1 MITMKDI
8 QQLKLFKVLV
18 IGDSCTDVYKYGS
31 VERLCP
37 EAPVPVFKYLYETK
51 TEGMAGNVYNNLKSL
66 GINVDI
72 ITNLQNIKKIR
83 YVDQKTN
90 YLLLREDIEEKI
102 TEKIQIDIN
111 CLAQYDLIV
120 ISDYEKGLI
129 TQEIYEIV
137 RNNFKG
143 PIFVDTKK
151 KDISIFKQS
160 YIKINETE
168 FNSLV
173 KDSPECEIVVT
184 LGSKGAMYKNTIY
197 PGKVVKVFDVSGAG
211 DSFMAGLVAGF
222 LLTKSLQDSIPF
234 ANICAANVV
243 KSPGT
248 AKICLKELKH
258 DLCI

>member
-1 MITMKDI
+1 MKDI

-18 IGDSCTDVYKYGS
+18 VGDSCIDVYRYGS

-66 GINVDI
+66 GINTDI
-72 ITNLQNIKKIR
+72 ATNLQNIKKIR

-90 YLLLREDIEEKI
+90 YLLLREDLEEKT

-111 CLAQYDLIV
+111 RLGQYDLIV
-120 ISDYEKGLI
+120 FSDYEKGSV
-129 TQEIYEIV
+129 TEEVYEIV

-151 KDISIFKQS
+151 KDISIFKRS
-160 YIKINETE
+160 YVKINETE
-168 FNSLV
+168 FNSLINY
-173 KDSPECEIVVT
+173 SPECEIVVT
-184 LGSKGAMYKNTIY
+184 LGSKGARYNNITY
-197 PGKVVKVFDVSGAG
+197 PGKAVKVFDVSGAG

-222 LLTKSLQDSIPF
+222 LLTKNLQDSIPF

-243 KSPGT
+243 KKPGT
-248 AKICLKELKH
+248 SKICLSEIKH